1 MRVYLI
7 ILLILID
14 SIVSQ
19 LLNNESLLVFNKWY
33 NNFESIGL
41 FSAKFEKRLKQIKE
55 SDLHFLV
62 QNYGSVPEIDF
73 SLRANLIIWSE
84 HQRHNN
90 SYYDVFYAIP
100 INKR

>member
-19 LLNNESLLVFNKWY
+19 LLNNESLLVFNKLN
-33 NNFESIGL
+33 NNFQSMGL
-41 FSAKFEKRLKQIKE
+41 FSFKFEKRLKQINE
-55 SDLHFLV
+55 SDSNFLV
-62 QNYGSVPEIDF
+62 KTYYNQEIDY
-73 SLRANLIIWSE
+73 SLRENVIIWILY
-84 HQRHNN
+84 RKYNN
-90 SYYDVFYAIP
+90 SFYIVFCAIP

>member
-19 LLNNESLLVFNKWY
+19 LLNNESLLVFNKLD
-33 NNFESIGL
+33 NNFGIMGL

-55 SDLHFLV
+55 SDSHFLF
-62 QNYGSVPEIDF
+62 QTYGSVQEIDY
-73 SLRANLIIWSE
+73 SLRANVIIWSE
-84 HQRHNN
+84 YQ
-90 SYYDVFYAIP
+90 SYYKYNVFYAIP

>member
-19 LLNNESLLVFNKWY
+19 LLNNESLLVFNKFN
-33 NNFESIGL
+33 NNFQSMGL
-41 FSAKFEKRLKQIKE
+41 FSAKFEKRLKQINE
-55 SDLHFLV
+55 SDSDFLV
-62 QNYGSVPEIDF
+62 PNFAWVREIDY
-73 SLRANLIIWSE
+73 SLRANVIIWRE
-84 HQRHNN
+84 YQRCNN
-90 SYYDVFYAIP
+90 FYYVVFYAIP

>member
-7 ILLILID
+7 ILLIFID

-19 LLNNESLLVFNKWY
+19 LLNNESLLVFNKRD
-33 NNFESIGL
+33 NNFQSMGL
-41 FSAKFEKRLKQIKE
+41 LSAKFEKRLKQINE
-55 SDLHFLV
+55 SDLDILV
-62 QNYGSVPEIDF
+62 ETYKWARDIDYH
-73 SLRANLIIWSE
+73 LRANVIIWSE
-84 HQRHNN
+84 RKMYNN

>member
-19 LLNNESLLVFNKWY
+19 LLNNESLLVFAKFD
-33 NNFESIGL
+33 NNIQSMGL
-41 FSAKFEKRLKQIKE
+41 FSSKFDKRLKQINE
-55 SDLHFLV
+55 SDSHFLV
-62 QNYGSVPEIDF
+62 QTYGWVGEIDY
-73 SLRANLIIWSE
+73 SLRANVIIWSE
-84 HQRHNN
+84 YRKYNN
-90 SYYDVFYAIP
+90 SEYDVFYAIP